1 MRGANSPDSSL
12 GKYSR
17 QTLWQKIS
25 NVPIFID
32 AEKSLKGN
40 VTATNLKLSNILS
53 IVQAAE
59 NAAENAAGALRS
71 KQGRLWGTSR
81 FTRRS
86 VVEVAEILKSQCPTP
101 MSTVTLN

>member
-1 MRGANSPDSSL
+1 MRGSNSPDSSL

-59 NAAENAAGALRS
+59 NAAGELRS
-71 KQGRLWGTSR
+71 KQGRHWGTSR

>member
-59 NAAENAAGALRS
+59 NAAGALRS

-86 VVEVAEILKSQCPTP
+86 VVEVAEILKSQCRTP